1 MKLIL
6 RHTVPFILA
15 LAILAGYTGIPLSK
29 MICREDG
36 HIEVA
41 FSEGDSACDHETTPA
56 KNCCKPQQKKDA
68 KGCCDFD
75 HSFFKIYTNTLVQQV
90 KNETGYQA
98 QYSIVLFSA
107 STSPLFNHIELTGT
121 NQNLPPP
128 DEQKGS
134 SILSLI
140 QVFRI

>member
-1 MKLIL
+1 
-6 RHTVPFILA
+6 
-15 LAILAGYTGIPLSK
+15 

-41 FSEGDSACDHETTPA
+41 LSEGDSACHHETTPI
-56 KNCCKPQQKKDA
+56 KSCCKPQQKKDA
-68 KGCCDFD
+68 GGCCDFD

-90 KNETGYQA
+90 KNEAGYQA
-98 QYSIVLFSA
+98 HYSILLFSP
-107 STSPLFNHIELTGT
+107 TSSILLNQKELTGI

-128 DEQKGS
+128 DSKTGL
-134 SILSLI
+134 SIQSLI

>member
-1 MKLIL
+1 MKPAI
-6 RHTVPFILA
+6 RHTFTFILA

-41 FSEGDSACDHETTPA
+41 LSEGDSACDHETTPV
-56 KNCCKPQQKKDA
+56 KSCCKPQQKKEA
-68 KGCCDFD
+68 KDCCDFD

-90 KNETGYQA
+90 KNEAGYQA
-98 QYSIVLFSA
+98 HYSIVLFST

-128 DEQKGS
+128 DYKTGS